1 MKNNNFTYSAFTLVE
16 LIVSITIF
24 TIMMVSVAAIFLFS
38 SQMSTRV
45 ELNRMM
51 QENIKN
57 VVEDIAESVRTWNV
71 DGVIV
76 FWWASDCSG
85 NTSSGAGIAG
95 FKLCM
100 RTNNNIASSEY
111 ALWYKLDDVTGWLP
125 VNDIN
130 QCELINDTNAAT
142 VENCRIIKRFD
153 NTWLYFPLTNSF
165 IDFQN
170 VEFQV
175 LNTDVPMVKMVFT
188 MRPSYRKWVLRSVIE
203 NNIVTFQ
210 TTVSER
216 FISTQ

>member
-1 MKNNNFTYSAFTLVE
+1 MKKSKTTYSAFTLVE

-57 VVEDIAESVRTWNV
+57 VVEDIAESVRTGNV
-71 DGVIV
+71 DGVV
-76 FWWASDCSG
+76 VLWWASDCSG
-85 NTSSGAGIAG
+85 NTSSGASIRG

-100 RTNNNIASSEY
+100 NTNNNIPSYEY
-111 ALWYKLDDVTGWLP
+111 ALWYKHDDITWWLP
-125 VNDIN
+125 INDIN
-130 QCELINDTNAAT
+130 QCELINDTNIT
-142 VENCRIIKRFD
+142 TIQNCRIIKRY
-153 NTWLYFPLTNSF
+153 NSSSAYFPLTNSF

-188 MRPSYRKWVLRSVIE
+188 MRPSYRKWILRNIIE
-203 NNIVTFQ
+203 NNIVTVQ

>member
-1 MKNNNFTYSAFTLVE
+1 MNFKNTTYSAFTLVE

-57 VVEDIAESVRTWNV
+57 VVEDIAESVRK
-71 DGVIV
+71 
-76 FWWASDCSG
+76 WWVSWTIELWGTTDCWIDASSWS
-85 NTSSGAGIAG
+85 TIIG

-100 RTNNNIASSEY
+100 IQWAEY
-111 ALWYKLDDVTGWLP
+111 AIWYEDSTWWTPITGLD
-125 VNDIN
+125 
-130 QCELINDTNAAT
+130 QCELIDDSNSSI
-142 VENCRIIKRFD
+142 VKNCRMIKRFN
-153 NTWLYFPLTNSF
+153 NTWDYFPLTNSF

-175 LNTDVPMVKMVFT
+175 LNSDVSMVKMIFT
-188 MRPSYRKWVLRSVIE
+188 MRPSHRKGMLRRVIE
-203 NNIVTFQ
+203 NNIVTVQ